1 MTTEVRIQSLHT
13 RMDALRRVRERRMT
27 GAVGGAC
34 IVLAAG
40 LIRLI
45 FGGDTAHIVG
55 TAGMYS
61 GASMLFGSSGGYVLV
76 ALITF
81 TAAVI
86 ITVLCMRWRS
96 RKDGQKIPDKE
107 IEYEKQNK
115 EDKG

>member
-86 ITVLCMRWRS
+86 ITVLCMRWRN
-96 RKDGQKIPDKE
+96 RKDGQKTPDKE